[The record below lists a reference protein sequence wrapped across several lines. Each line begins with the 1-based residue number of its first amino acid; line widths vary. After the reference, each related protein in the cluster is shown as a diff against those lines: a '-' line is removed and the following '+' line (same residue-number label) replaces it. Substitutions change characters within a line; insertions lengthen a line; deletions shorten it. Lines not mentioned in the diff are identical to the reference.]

1 MGKFDRYL
9 LSQLMLFFGFFSI
22 VLVLV
27 YWINRAVILFDWLIA
42 SGQSATTF
50 LEFTALTLP
59 NVIRLVLP
67 ISAFAAA
74 VYTANR
80 LNSESELV
88 VVQATGY
95 GPARMCRAVLVFGLL
110 VGLFV
115 SALVHFVVPA
125 SYARLA
131 DREVEV
137 AENVTARLL
146 TEGRFVHPDPAMTIY
161 IREIT
166 GQGDLQDVLFH
177 DAREPERPTTYTAV
191 RARIVRTAEGPRIV
205 MFDGIAQTL
214 TLPDRRLAVTRFEK
228 LAVDASAVFAS
239 GRGDTTPRNVR
250 ELSTPELLRADPEV
264 VEEVSESRNAML
276 VDGHQRFSQPLMSVI
291 APILGFATLLLGG
304 FSRFGV
310 RRQVFGSVLLVVALS
325 TLDNSMNDAA
335 NSAENGWPL
344 VYLPPLTGLILTLLL
359 LWMSANPHGLRLR
372 FWQRRQAA

>member
-1 MGKFDRYL
+1 MWALGKFDRYL
-9 LSQLMLFFGFFSI
+9 LSQLMLFFGLFSI
-22 VLVLV
+22 VLVLI

-95 GPARMCRAVLVFGLL
+95 GPARMCRAVVVFGLI
-110 VGLFV
+110 VGVFV

-177 DAREPERPTTYTAV
+177 DARGAGAADDLYRRPGTDRAHCRWPQDRDV
-191 RARIVRTAEGPRIV
+191 RW
-205 MFDGIAQTL
+205 
-214 TLPDRRLAVTRFEK
+214 DRA
-228 LAVDASAVFAS
+228 
-239 GRGDTTPRNVR
+239 
-250 ELSTPELLRADPEV
+250 
-264 VEEVSESRNAML
+264 NA
-276 VDGHQRFSQPLMSVI
+276 
-291 APILGFATLLLGG
+291 
-304 FSRFGV
+304 
-310 RRQVFGSVLLVVALS
+310 
-325 TLDNSMNDAA
+325 DAA
-335 NSAENGWPL
+335 RAG
-344 VYLPPLTGLILTLLL
+344 
-359 LWMSANPHGLRLR
+359 GLR
-372 FWQRRQAA
+372 